1 MCGPEP
7 SRRAA
12 RITAASPERRSRG
25 ACSASVTARAARRQR
40 VAVGV
45 GEAAG
50 RRRRCV
56 RRRRQSNASSR
67 TSRCRDCVRCFA
79 APLAAATSELY
90 LQGSVGRGGNGE
102 TPGDHTPKRWSSPDM
117 RRPRRRAA
125 VRHAAVRH
133 AAARCVRG
141 ERRAA
146 ARREEAR
153 HAAARAGGG
162 AERGAERSGRDVA
175 WGSSRCRLEESSE
188 AARARQ
194 RGSHLAKLRPGH
206 GHTAT
211 GLRVRSRGA
220 AGGGAAFRGQECR
233 ESALARMQ
241 HPNEPRTEKS
251 PIHLC
256 RWE

>member
-1 MCGPEP
+1 MHGGGPGACISKLPSAGVGAFGRERCTQTCATVSHSRYFADQHEDDHRRRPAAEQCVCGPEP

-56 RRRRQSNASSR
+56 RRRRQNQMLRAEL
-67 TSRCRDCVRCFA
+67 RDVESCVRCFA

-133 AAARCVRG
+133 AA
-141 ERRAA
+141 
-146 ARREEAR
+146 
-153 HAAARAGGG
+153 GGG
-162 AERGAERSGRDVA
+162 AG
-175 WGSSRCRLEESSE
+175 
-188 AARARQ
+188 
-194 RGSHLAKLRPGH
+194 
-206 GHTAT
+206 
-211 GLRVRSRGA
+211 
-220 AGGGAAFRGQECR
+220 
-233 ESALARMQ
+233 MQ
-241 HPNEPRTEKS
+241 ANF
-251 PIHLC
+251 
-256 RWE
+256 